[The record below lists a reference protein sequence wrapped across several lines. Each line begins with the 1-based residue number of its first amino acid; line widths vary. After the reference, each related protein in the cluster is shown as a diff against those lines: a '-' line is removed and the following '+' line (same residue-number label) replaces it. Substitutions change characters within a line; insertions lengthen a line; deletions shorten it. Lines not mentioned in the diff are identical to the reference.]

1 MHHTQDRSA
10 RRRRTHARILVACCT
25 AGAVLLTAAGA
36 HAGTGD
42 DGSRASLAV
51 QAAET
56 VERVTGTSDLVPG
69 TPVAGGAT
77 HAEVGD
83 ETSAARITAPATADG
98 AVEFAYGSD
107 VLRLTLPGSADA
119 QATTSANGTVVYP
132 GAGEDVDLAVQPN
145 RDGVRALIT
154 LKDAD
159 APTEFRFPLGLP
171 ADAETETLEDG
182 SVLVTRGEEYL
193 GTFDAPWA
201 KDARGEAVPTEYR
214 VEGGALVQTV
224 RPRPGTAFPVVADP
238 AWFIPLAIVAGR
250 LLLTQGVKSISK
262 HAAQRM
268 AQRGISQEMVAR
280 TVKTGKKTKGKSPGT
295 WKYTTGK
302 IWVVINKAGNVV
314 SVGRN

>member
-10 RRRRTHARILVACCT
+10 RLRRANARILVACCT

-42 DGSRASLAV
+42 APSSQAV
-51 QAAET
+51 RAAET
-56 VERVTGTSDLVPG
+56 IERVTGTADLVPG
-69 TPVAGGAT
+69 TPLGGGAT
-77 HAEVGD
+77 RAEVTT
-83 ETSAARITAPATADG
+83 ESSAARITAPATADG
-98 AVEFAYGSD
+98 AVEFAYGAD
-107 VLRLTLPGSADA
+107 VLRLTLPGSAGS
-119 QATTSANGTVVYP
+119 QASASANGTVVYP

-145 RDGVRALIT
+145 RDGVRT
-154 LKDAD
+154 LVTLRDAD
-159 APTEFRFPLGLP
+159 APTEYRFPLSLP
-171 ADAETETLEDG
+171 ADATTEHLEDG
-182 SVLVTRGEEYL
+182 SILVSRGEEYL

-214 VEGGALVQTV
+214 IEDGALVQTV
-224 RPRPGTAFPVVADP
+224 RPGPNTTFPVVADP
-238 AWFIPLAIVAGR
+238 AWFIPIAIVAGR
-250 LLLTQGVKSISK
+250 LLLTQGVKSISR

-302 IWVVINKAGNVV
+302 VWVVINKAGNVV

>member
-1 MHHTQDRSA
+1 MHHTQDRPA

-42 DGSRASLAV
+42 AGSRSSLAV

-77 HAEVGD
+77 RAEVGT
-83 ETSAARITAPATADG
+83 EASAARITAPATADG
-98 AVEFAYGSD
+98 AVELAYGSD

-119 QATTSANGTVVYP
+119 QATTSASGTVVYP

-171 ADAETETLEDG
+171 ADAATETLEDG

-224 RPRPGTAFPVVADP
+224 RPGPGTAFPVVADP

-250 LLLTQGVKSISK
+250 LLLSQGVKSISK

>member
-1 MHHTQDRSA
+1 MHHTQDRPA

-42 DGSRASLAV
+42 AGSRSSLAV

-171 ADAETETLEDG
+171 ADAATETLEDG

-224 RPRPGTAFPVVADP
+224 RPGPGTAFPVVADP

-250 LLLTQGVKSISK
+250 LLLSQGVKSISK

-302 IWVVINKAGNVV
+302 VWVVINKAGNVV

>member
-36 HAGTGD
+36 HAETGD

-224 RPRPGTAFPVVADP
+224 RPGPGTAFPVVADP

>member
-1 MHHTQDRSA
+1 MHHTQDRPA
-10 RRRRTHARILVACCT
+10 RRRRLHARILVAGCT

-36 HAGTGD
+36 HAETGNAE
-42 DGSRASLAV
+42 SRSSLAA

-69 TPVAGGAT
+69 TPLGGGAT
-77 HAEVGD
+77 RAEVTT

-98 AVEFAYGSD
+98 AVEFAYGAD
-107 VLRLTLPGSADA
+107 VLRLTLPGSADS
-119 QATTSANGTVVYP
+119 QAASGANGTVVYP
-132 GAGEDVDLAVQPN
+132 GAGEDIDLAVQPN
-145 RDGVRALIT
+145 RDGVRTLVT

-159 APTEFRFPLGLP
+159 APTEYRFPLGLP
-171 ADAETETLEDG
+171 ADAVTEVLEDG
-182 SVLVTRGEEYL
+182 SILVSRGEEYL

-214 VEGGALVQTV
+214 VEDGALIQTV
-224 RPRPGTAFPVVADP
+224 RPGPGTAFPVVADP
-238 AWFIPLAIVAGR
+238 AWFIPIAIVAGR
-250 LLLTQGVKSISK
+250 LLLTQGVKSISR

-302 IWVVINKAGNVV
+302 IWVVVNKAGNVV

>member
-1 MHHTQDRSA
+1 MLHTQDRPA
-10 RRRRTHARILVACCT
+10 RRRRLHARILVAGCT

-36 HAGTGD
+36 HAETG
-42 DGSRASLAV
+42 GAEPQTSLAV

-69 TPVAGGAT
+69 TPLGGGAT
-77 HAEVGD
+77 RAEVTT

-98 AVEFAYGSD
+98 AVEFAYGAD
-107 VLRLTLPGSADA
+107 VLRLTLPGSAA
-119 QATTSANGTVVYP
+119 SQATAGANGTVVYP
-132 GAGEDVDLAVQPN
+132 GAGEDIDLAVQPN
-145 RDGVRALIT
+145 RDGVRTLVT

-159 APTEFRFPLGLP
+159 APTEYRFPLGLP
-171 ADAETETLEDG
+171 ADAATEVLEDG
-182 SVLVTRGEEYL
+182 SILVSRGEEYL

-214 VEGGALVQTV
+214 VEGGALIQTV
-224 RPRPGTAFPVVADP
+224 RPGPGTAFPVVADP
-238 AWFIPLAIVAGR
+238 AWFIPIAIVAGR
-250 LLLTQGVKSISK
+250 LLLTQGVKSISR

-302 IWVVINKAGNVV
+302 VWVVVNKAGNVV

>member
-10 RRRRTHARILVACCT
+10 RRRRTHARVLVACCT

-42 DGSRASLAV
+42 AGSRASLAV

-98 AVEFAYGSD
+98 AVEFAHGSD

-171 ADAETETLEDG
+171 ADADTETLEDG

-224 RPRPGTAFPVVADP
+224 RPGPGTAFPVVADP

-250 LLLTQGVKSISK
+250 LLLSQGVKSISK

>member
-1 MHHTQDRSA
+1 MHHTQDRPA
-10 RRRRTHARILVACCT
+10 RRRRLHARILVAGCT

-36 HAGTGD
+36 HAETG
-42 DGSRASLAV
+42 GAESRSSLAV

-69 TPVAGGAT
+69 TPLGGGAT
-77 HAEVGD
+77 RAEVTT

-98 AVEFAYGSD
+98 AVEFAYGAD
-107 VLRLTLPGSADA
+107 VLRLTLPGSADSRA
-119 QATTSANGTVVYP
+119 ASGANGTVVYP
-132 GAGEDVDLAVQPN
+132 GAGEDIDLAVQPN
-145 RDGVRALIT
+145 RDGVRTLVT

-159 APTEFRFPLGLP
+159 APTEYRFPLGLP
-171 ADAETETLEDG
+171 ADAVTEVLEDG
-182 SVLVTRGEEYL
+182 SILVSRGEEYL

-214 VEGGALVQTV
+214 VEDGALIQTV
-224 RPRPGTAFPVVADP
+224 RPGPGTAFPVVADP

-250 LLLTQGVKSISK
+250 LLLTQGVKSISR

-302 IWVVINKAGNVV
+302 IWVVVNKAGNVV

>member
-42 DGSRASLAV
+42 DDSRASLAV

-77 HAEVGD
+77 HAKVGD

-182 SVLVTRGEEYL
+182 SVVVTRGEEYL

-224 RPRPGTAFPVVADP
+224 RPGPGTAYPVVADP

-250 LLLTQGVKSISK
+250 LLLSQGVKSISK

>member
-1 MHHTQDRSA
+1 MHHTQDRPA
-10 RRRRTHARILVACCT
+10 RRRRLHARILVAGAT

-36 HAGTGD
+36 HAETG
-42 DGSRASLAV
+42 GAEARSSLAV

-69 TPVAGGAT
+69 TPLDGGAT
-77 HAEVGD
+77 RAEVTT
-83 ETSAARITAPATADG
+83 ETSPARITAPGTADG
-98 AVEFAYGSD
+98 AVEFAYGTD
-107 VLRLTLPGSADA
+107 VLRLTLPGSADSRA
-119 QATTSANGTVVYP
+119 AAGANGTVVYP
-132 GAGEDVDLAVQPN
+132 GAGEDIDLAVQPN
-145 RDGVRALIT
+145 RDGVRTLVT

-159 APTEFRFPLGLP
+159 APTEYRFPLGLP
-171 ADAETETLEDG
+171 ADATTEVLEDG
-182 SVLVTRGEEYL
+182 SILVSRGEEYL

-214 VEGGALVQTV
+214 VEDGALIQTV
-224 RPRPGTAFPVVADP
+224 RPGPGTAFPVVADP
-238 AWFIPLAIVAGR
+238 AWFIPIAIVAGR
-250 LLLTQGVKSISK
+250 LLLTQGVKSISR

-302 IWVVINKAGNVV
+302 VWVVVNKAGNVV